1 VPLLESAA
9 SGDHLA
15 TLRDLRDHLA
25 EALIDCDSKRDVAAL
40 AGRLQAVL
48 DQISAL
54 EPKEPAGDGID
65 EIARRRAARRSSTA
79 ARQSRAERSG

>member
-25 EALIDCDSKRDVAAL
+25 EALLDCDSKRDTAAL
-40 AGRLQAVL
+40 AGRLQSVL
-48 DQISAL
+48 DQIAAL
-54 EPKEPAGDGID
+54 EPKESAGDGID
-65 EIARRRAARRSSTA
+65 EIARRRAARRTSAA
-79 ARQSRAERSG
+79 ARKSRTERSS